1 MSAGVIRKSERDSDH
16 DSHGGRHPSL
26 HVTGPLADGAVL
38 VASGLAA
45 NSVRHSSSRDGGGFM
60 LRAEVHPDH
69 LRIEVEDADG
79 PWHAGP
85 SDDGG
90 PHGFDVVEA
99 IAGSRNWAWSAKA
112 RG

>member
-1 MSAGVIRKSERDSDH
+1 MRGPRSPRSC
-16 DSHGGRHPSL
+16 
-26 HVTGPLADGAVL
+26 VTGPLADDAVL

-69 LRIEVEDADG
+69 LRIEVEDAGG
-79 PWHAGP
+79 PWYAGP

-99 IAGSRNWAWSAKA
+99 IAGSRNWE
-112 RG
+112 